1 MGAEALA
8 LKNSPPEEPEPTKPP
23 EPEAVSAVTPPEEE
37 ELTPAIRRP
46 SRPTPIKRT
55 RREPRSAEEA
65 NPPSDWAP
73 IGAKEEKPEPATTE
87 APSAGAGVLTLV
99 TEPYAKVYLGKR
111 YLGDTPLFKISMP
124 AGKHSLRLVGPDGQK
139 LLLPVEIKASET
151 TAVRIG
157 LDSLARE

>member
-1 MGAEALA
+1 
-8 LKNSPPEEPEPTKPP
+8 
-23 EPEAVSAVTPPEEE
+23 
-37 ELTPAIRRP
+37 
-46 SRPTPIKRT
+46 
-55 RREPRSAEEA
+55 
-65 NPPSDWAP
+65 
-73 IGAKEEKPEPATTE
+73 
-87 APSAGAGVLTLV
+87 VLTLV